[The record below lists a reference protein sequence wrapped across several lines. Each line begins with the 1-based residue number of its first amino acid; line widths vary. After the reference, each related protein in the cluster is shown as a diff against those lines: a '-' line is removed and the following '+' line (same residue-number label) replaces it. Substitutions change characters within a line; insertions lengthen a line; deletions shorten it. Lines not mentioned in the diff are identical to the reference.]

1 MEAEFDST
9 VTNAADGS
17 VVDGIKDG
25 NRIPSVPNWQLSAV
39 ATYTMPAL
47 LNSKESYITA
57 SWQFVGSQITQSGDQ
72 ESTPFPSDNDSY
84 IDPDGTRMALN
95 FRDRMELDAY
105 NLFNLNAGM
114 VYDSWEVMFYIKNIA
129 DENPQLSFDRE
140 RGGAA
145 RLAYRVGQPRTFGI
159 LSRFYF

>member
-1 MEAEFDST
+1 
-9 VTNAADGS
+9 
-17 VVDGIKDG
+17 
-25 NRIPSVPNWQLSAV
+25 
-39 ATYTMPAL
+39 MPAL

-72 ESTPFPSDNDSY
+72 VNAPFPSGDLY
-84 IDPDGTRMALN
+84 VDPDGTRVPKN

-105 NLFNLNAGM
+105 HLFNLNTGL
-114 VYDSWEVMFYIKNIA
+114 VYDSWEVMFYIKNIG

-140 RGGAA
+140 RGGRA